1 VRCVRRARDHSPRD
15 RLAGGGRRAIERL
28 EVRDDVGIGMAPVID
43 REAGRAT
50 RDEADDDDE
59 LPARIPKHAPTIARA
74 PDPR

>member
-1 VRCVRRARDHSPRD
+1 
-15 RLAGGGRRAIERL
+15 
-28 EVRDDVGIGMAPVID
+28 MAPVID